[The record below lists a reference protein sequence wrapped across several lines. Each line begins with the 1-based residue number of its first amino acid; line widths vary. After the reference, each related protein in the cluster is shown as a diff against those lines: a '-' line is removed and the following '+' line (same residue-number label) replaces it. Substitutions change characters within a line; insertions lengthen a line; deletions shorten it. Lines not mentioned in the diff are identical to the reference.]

1 MRSRCWEIGLRS
13 PEARKRSR
21 SSRMDPSP
29 AARIR
34 AARVRPL
41 GINRGLIA
49 AVAIL
54 CAAVVN
60 ACEPGPPP
68 AEPIARQYA
77 AAWQKADYQAMW
89 DLLTDDAKAQV
100 TPAGFTE
107 RLPRIADEMTLTSLD
122 AKTGVA
128 THPALPN
135 GSPDPRK
142 ATIPLDVT
150 FHTQRVGDIARSTAL
165 QLVMV
170 GEKDKA
176 VWRIAWTPEAI
187 LPHLTAGR
195 LVRMTRLPTSRGR
208 IVARDGTELA
218 TFIEAGVVGVI
229 TGQIRSEAG
238 LLSSLSSAL
247 AMTPDQ
253 IKAKYTQSWVKPD
266 LFVPI
271 KTVPASQLDA
281 LRTRLSLIE
290 GVQVQATR
298 VRSYPSGL
306 ASQTLGYLAEASE
319 AEAKAKTGRG
329 IEAGDLIG
337 KKDTGLEATL
347 DDELGG
353 SYGWRLSIVESDE
366 RPVEMLAETAPV
378 PGRDVVLSLD
388 PKLQRAAENALGDRK
403 GAIVAEDPWSGEIL
417 AIASRP
423 TFDLN
428 AFVSGDSTAIAKY
441 SSDPN
446 KPLFNRATFGQYP
459 TGSSFKPITAAAA
472 LRTGL
477 YKYGDVLPCPA
488 RWTGY
493 GPQWVQLN
501 HETGDLGNIDLRT
514 AMARSCNTFFYEL
527 GKRLNDR
534 DPNLLPDAA
543 KSFGLG
549 KATDIDYVLEAEGIV
564 PSPAWKQS
572 YFKTPADQVWNP
584 GDATNLAIGQGF
596 LLATPLQMANY
607 AAALAND
614 GIVWKPRLVT
624 EIRGRSGTA
633 VKKFD
638 KTQAAH
644 ANATNT
650 ELSLIRDTMHAVT
663 ADRDGTV
670 SFIFQNYPVSTAGKS
685 GTAESPAAGKVD
697 AWFIGFAS
705 FEAPSIAFVAV
716 LDEFTEV
723 PGRFGSVDSAM
734 AVKSV
739 LDAAFR

>member
-1 MRSRCWEIGLRS
+1 M
-13 PEARKRSR
+13 
-21 SSRMDPSP
+21 
-29 AARIR
+29 ARIR

-54 CAAVVN
+54 CATVLG

-77 AAWQKADYQAMW
+77 AAWQKSDYQAMW
-89 DLLTDDAKAQV
+89 DLLTDDAKDQV
-100 TPAGFTE
+100 TTAGFID
-107 RLPRIADEMTLTSLD
+107 RLPRIAQEMTLRSLE
-122 AKTGVA
+122 AKIGAA

-142 ATIPLDVT
+142 ASVPLDVV
-150 FHTQRVGDIARSTAL
+150 FHTQRVGDIARATAL

-176 VWRIAWTPEAI
+176 VWRIAWTPEAVI
-187 LPHLTAGR
+187 PHLTAGR

-247 AMTPDQ
+247 GMTPDQ
-253 IKAKYTQSWVKPD
+253 IKTKYTQSWVKPD

-271 KTVPASQLDA
+271 KTVPAAQLDA

-319 AEAKAKTGRG
+319 DEAKAKTARG

-353 SYGWRLSIVESDE
+353 SYGFRLGVVEPDE
-366 RPVEMLAETAPV
+366 RPVETLAETAPV
-378 PGRDVVLSLD
+378 PGRDVVLALD
-388 PKLQRAAENALGDRK
+388 PKLQRAAENALGNNK

-417 AIASRP
+417 ALASRP

-428 AFVSGDSTAIAKY
+428 ALVSGDAAAIARY
-441 SSDPN
+441 TSDPGR
-446 KPLFNRATFGQYP
+446 PFFNRATFGQYP
-459 TGSSFKPITAAAA
+459 TGSSFKPITSAAAM
-472 LRTGL
+472 RNGV
-477 YKYGDVLPCPA
+477 YNWGDRIDCPA

-493 GPQWVQLN
+493 GEQWVQLN
-501 HETGDLGNIDLRT
+501 HETVALGPIDLRT
-514 AMARSCNTFFYEL
+514 ALARSCNTFFYEI

-534 DPNLLPDAA
+534 DPNILPNTA

-549 KATDIDYVLEAEGIV
+549 KATDIDFVFEAEGLV
-564 PSPAWKQS
+564 PSPDWKKQHFS
-572 YFKTPADQVWNP
+572 TPADQTWNP

-607 AAALAND
+607 TSTVAND
-614 GIVWKPRLVT
+614 GILWKPRLVI
-624 EIRGRSGTA
+624 ELRDRDGKS
-633 VKKFD
+633 VKTYP
-638 KTQAAH
+638 KTQVGSAL
-644 ANATNT
+644 TIPT
-650 ELSLIRDTMHAVT
+650 DLSLIRDGMHAVT
-663 ADRDGTV
+663 TDADGTV
-670 SFIFQNYPVSTAGKS
+670 SFVFRTFSPTTAGKS
-685 GTAESPAAGKVD
+685 GTAESPAQGKVD
-697 AWFIGFAS
+697 AWFVGWAS
-705 FEAPSIAFVAV
+705 FEQPSIAIAAV
-716 LDEFTEV
+716 LDEYTER
-723 PGRFGSVDSAM
+723 PGVFGSVDSAI
-734 AVKSV
+734 AVKAV
-739 LDAAFR
+739 LTAKFATP